1 MNWDKDYYIFLIIN
15 NNITEEKTQRHQ
27 ILLSVDFSPYLSG
40 QWPAATSRA
49 LLALGRARKEE
60 CSLLWTLRFSCFCCL
75 TLYFQSTPF
84 RKLEFL
90 SKYLGGII
98 LADDRDIKIWADLS
112 SLGMAISTSLLKGM
126 YLHGK
131 WTWTPLLL
139 LSNYADFGHTFNLSQ
154 FFSN

>member
-15 NNITEEKTQRHQ
+15 NTITEEKTQRHQ

-40 QWPAATSRA
+40 QWPAATSMA
-49 LLALGRARKEE
+49 LLALGRGRKEE
-60 CSLLWTLRFSCFCCL
+60 RLFLWTLRFSASAL
-75 TLYFQSTPF
+75 WPYFQSTPF
-84 RKLEFL
+84 RKHGFL

-154 FFSN
+154 FFSS